1 MWSSE
6 VGRGSL
12 SDADLVG
19 KGSHSGEWPP
29 MSLCGFDKDIYAL
42 PAFMGLGHCGDAYL
56 DLPPPL
62 SRQAGR
68 EADIINSS
76 LSSYP
81 TSLTYHPH
89 YAKLRGTKH

>member
-1 MWSSE
+1 
-6 VGRGSL
+6 
-12 SDADLVG
+12 
-19 KGSHSGEWPP
+19 

-81 TSLTYHPH
+81 TSPTLSPPSCRVVWDQALIDWWPCDLSHTVTDK
-89 YAKLRGTKH
+89 AFTMNW